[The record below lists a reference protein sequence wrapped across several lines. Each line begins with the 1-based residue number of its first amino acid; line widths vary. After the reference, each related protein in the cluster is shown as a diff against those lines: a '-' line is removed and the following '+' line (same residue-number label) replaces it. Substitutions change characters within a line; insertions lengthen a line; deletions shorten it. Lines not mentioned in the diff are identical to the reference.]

1 MTASGFPF
9 EVAQAPYLVAVGDGA
24 RLRVYRSLAVG
35 VDSPA
40 YQPVRQ
46 YITDNGMVL
55 VSTETGPYDGMFG
68 RTEQSHY
75 ATPEA
80 RMLWLTLTNEEKQR
94 T

>member
-1 MTASGFPF
+1 MTQFQ
-9 EVAQAPYLVAVGDGA
+9 VAQPPHLVAVGDGA
-24 RLRVYRSLAVG
+24 RLRVYRSLGVS

-46 YITDNGMVL
+46 YIADNGMVL
-55 VSTETGPYDGMFG
+55 VSTETGPYEGMFG

-80 RMLWLTLTNEEKQR
+80 RMLWLTLTEEDQNV
-94 T
+94 